1 LYAVEV
7 ESVTK
12 KFSDTTALTNVSLK
26 LKPNRK
32 LILLGPN
39 GAGKSTLLKIISG
52 LNVPTKG
59 QAYVYNVNTNPYSQ
73 SIGHMLSFVGEN
85 YALYDNLTVYDNLI
99 FFSTLY
105 GFKKV
110 EAIPMIK
117 ELLDYFDASE
127 YLNRKVGM
135 LSRGTKQK
143 IAICRA
149 LMNKPKVLLLDE
161 PTAFLDA
168 RAAEKVHDII
178 ESGNMTIIYA
188 TQRLDELYRINGNIM
203 LLNNGKIT
211 AQGNLKSILSK
222 LKDIEVEAYLAEPL
236 NAKALSRLQI
246 WNVKQRE
253 LKLYAKMDAVSE
265 IPDFV
270 KDLVKEGAKVLSISY
285 VRETIGKEF
294 GGKNV

>member
-7 ESVTK
+7 EGVTK
-12 KFSDTTALTNVSLK
+12 KFSDTTALINVSLK

-85 YALYDNLTVYDNLI
+85 YALYDNLTVYDNLL

-105 GFKKV
+105 GFKKA

-117 ELLDYFDASE
+117 ELLEYFDASE

-178 ESGNMTIIYA
+178 ESGKMTIIYA

-211 AQGNLKSILSK
+211 AQGSLKSILSK

-246 WNVKQRE
+246 WNVKQHER
-253 LKLYAKMDAVSE
+253 KLSARMDAVSE
-265 IPDFV
+265 IPNFV